1 MSPCT
6 LKRPIAAAVALV
18 FLATSSGCA
27 TNPDGSFKKNADGTF
42 VVDDKAKGALIGA
55 AAGCALGSATG
66 AGCAKGAVVGAV
78 AGFLIGWY
86 FESKKIASAA
96 EVNKQYAAE
105 AAASNKAPPLKKG
118 EATKKSDVAKKGEV
132 AKPVKSDVA
141 TLPPKNDVVP
151 ASFSTQVKESPPD
164 ASGQKEVQLTSN
176 TDMIGYGDKVPDV
189 QQKYAIYDENNKLVE
204 EKTEKVAA
212 VDGAG
217 RYQSTSKFK
226 LPADAKGKTYTVK
239 TSLVSNN
246 KTYKENSYKVAFADD
261 GKMIVLAMA
270 N

>member
-1 MSPCT
+1 MKS
-6 LKRPIAAAVALV
+6 LSLQRPIAAAVALI

-86 FESKKIASAA
+86 FESKKVASASD
-96 EVNKQYAAE
+96 VNKQYAE
-105 AAASNKAPPLKKG
+105 AASSKTAQSSKKTSPPKKG
-118 EATKKSDVAKKGEV
+118 ATST
-132 AKPVKSDVA
+132 PVKSDVA
-141 TLPPKNDVVP
+141 TLPPKDDVVP
-151 ASFSTQVKESPPD
+151 ASFNTKVTTAAPD
-164 ASGQKEVQLTSN
+164 ASGQKEIQLTSN
-176 TDMIGYGDKVPDV
+176 TDMIGYGDKVPEV

-226 LPADAKGKTYTVK
+226 LPADAKGKNYTVK

-261 GKMIVLAMA
+261 GRMIVLAMA

>member
-1 MSPCT
+1 MSPRS
-6 LKRPIAAAVALV
+6 LQRPIAAAVALV
-18 FLATSSGCA
+18 FLATSTGCA

-86 FESKKIASAA
+86 FESKKIASAQQ
-96 EVNKQYAAE
+96 VNKEYAA
-105 AAASNKAPPLKKG
+105 
-118 EATKKSDVAKKGEV
+118 
-132 AKPVKSDVA
+132 VKSKKDRVEV
-141 TLPPKNDVVP
+141 PKNDVVP
-151 ASFSTQVKESPPD
+151 ASFKTEVKQAPPD
-164 ASGQKEVQLTSN
+164 ASGQKEVQITSN
-176 TDMIGYGDKVPDV
+176 TDMIGYGDKVPEV

-217 RYQSTSKFK
+217 RYQSNSKFK
-226 LPADAKGKTYTVK
+226 LPAEAKGKNYTVK
-239 TSLVSNN
+239 TALVSNN

-261 GKMIVLAMA
+261 GRVIVLAMA